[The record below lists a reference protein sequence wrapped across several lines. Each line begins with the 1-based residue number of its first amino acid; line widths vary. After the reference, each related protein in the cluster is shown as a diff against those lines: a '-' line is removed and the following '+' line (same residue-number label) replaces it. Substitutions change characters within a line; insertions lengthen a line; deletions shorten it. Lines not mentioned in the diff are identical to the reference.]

1 MEKTD
6 FKKTLNHLY
15 KPSAK
20 QPSIVEAPKMNFL
33 MADGQ
38 GDPNTTPAF
47 HDAIKALYP
56 LAYTLKFMCKNA
68 EEPFDYVVPPME
80 ALWWAEDMDD
90 FTRQNKDAWRWTIMI
105 MQPEPVTAAM
115 VEEAKK
121 QVAAKKNPPVLEK
134 VRFETFEEGKA
145 AQILHI
151 GPFSEEGPTIE
162 KLHAFIA
169 EQGAELRG
177 KHHEIYLSDLRRAAP
192 ENWKTVIRQPTTG

>member
-6 FKKTLNHLY
+6 FKKTLKHLY

-20 QPSIVEAPKMNFL
+20 RPAIVEAPKMNFL
-33 MADGQ
+33 MVDGQ

-47 HDAIKALYP
+47 HAAFEALYP

-80 ALWWAEDMDD
+80 ALWWAEDLED
-90 FTRQNKDAWRWTIMI
+90 FARQNKDKWRWQLMI
-105 MQPEPVTAAM
+105 MQPEPVSSAM
-115 VEEAKK
+115 FEKAKTE
-121 QVAAKKNPPVLEK
+121 VAAKKNPAALEK
-134 VRFETFEEGKA
+134 LRFEAFAEGKA
-145 AQILHI
+145 AQILHV
-151 GPFSEEGPTIE
+151 GPFSEEGPTIG

-177 KHHEIYLSDLRRAAP
+177 KHHEIYLSDMRRAAP
-192 ENWKTVIRQPTTG
+192 EKWKTVIRQPMTV